1 MKIAVRGGH
10 CPKVP
15 GARGIL
21 DELTEDRKVKDAVI
35 KYLKQLGNEVLDV
48 TPPDS
53 ISTSSADLAYGVNKA
68 NDWGADLFVSI
79 HFNKAYDSYNGALG
93 SEVCVYSTHVIA
105 QRVVDALGSLGF
117 KNRGQKIRT
126 GLYELRNTSMK
137 SMIVETCF
145 VEATDDVALYRKLG
159 PDAIGKVIAEAI
171 VNKTTNTIPDNN
183 TNESIPVFNNTLTS
197 TGDDWVRRLQQECNM
212 QGFSNQKVDGYPG
225 PNTLK
230 GCPIM
235 RQGARG
241 NITKLLQEKLI
252 NLGYNLGQYGADG
265 VFGAAT
271 YNAVVKF
278 QKANGLTPDGIVGQN
293 TWRKLLNL

>member
-1 MKIAVRGGH
+1 
-10 CPKVP
+10 
-15 GARGIL
+15 
-21 DELTEDRKVKDAVI
+21 
-35 KYLKQLGNEVLDV
+35 
-48 TPPDS
+48 
-53 ISTSSADLAYGVNKA
+53 
-68 NDWGADLFVSI
+68 
-79 HFNKAYDSYNGALG
+79 
-93 SEVCVYSTHVIA
+93 
-105 QRVVDALGSLGF
+105 
-117 KNRGQKIRT
+117 
-126 GLYELRNTSMK
+126 
-137 SMIVETCF
+137 
-145 VEATDDVALYRKLG
+145 LG
-159 PDAIGKVIAEAI
+159 PDKIGKAIAEAVANSN
-171 VNKTTNTIPDNN
+171 VNSYDVEIPSTN
-183 TNESIPVFNNTLTS
+183 NESSSNN
-197 TGDDWVRRLQQECNM
+197 GDNWVRRLQEECNK
-212 QGFSNQKVDGYPG
+212 QGFSNQTVDGIPG